1 MYDNIKSCISVNG
14 QKSDF
19 FYRKIGLR
27 QGENLSP
34 VLFSMFHN
42 YLEHYLL
49 NNSDINLSIEDEHLN
64 IFLKI
69 IVVLYTDDTVVFAH
83 CENGMVSIMS

>member
-1 MYDNIKSCISVNG
+1 MYDNIKSRISVNG

-19 FYRKIGLR
+19 FYRNIGLR

-34 VLFSMFHN
+34 VLFSIFLN
-42 YLEHYLL
+42 DLEYYLL
-49 NNSDINLSIEDEHLN
+49 NNSDINLSIEDENLN

-69 IVVLYTDDTVVFAH
+69 IVILYVDDTVVFAH
-83 CENGMVSIMS
+83 SERDIIII